1 MSTAPDKQQQQ
12 LAPGVILGPDG
23 KPCKVR
29 PALWLTSSAPGR
41 LVADDSSLPRAQPC
55 MAFRSFAGV
64 KKKAAAHQ
72 QQQHGAASSSG
83 GGGGSSTASS
93 ALAVGAGAG
102 SAAAGTGAAA
112 TDAEPVLPA
121 DCPPDVERLGR
132 HTWTFLHTTASYFPP
147 QPSSH
152 QKSAMLSLLRA
163 LPTLYPCG
171 TCADH
176 LGTYLSTHPPEPEV
190 DRGRDALE
198 RWLCGVHNEVNER
211 LGKDKFE
218 CGDVPQRWRD
228 GWADGRCDP

>member
-1 MSTAPDKQQQQ
+1 MSTAPDKQQPQ

-23 KPCKVR
+23 KPCK
-29 PALWLTSSAPGR
+29 
-41 LVADDSSLPRAQPC
+41 PC

-64 KKKAAAHQ
+64 KKKAGAQ
-72 QQQHGAASSSG
+72 QQQQQGAASSG
-83 GGGGSSTASS
+83 GGSTASS

-102 SAAAGTGAAA
+102 SAGGAGAASID
-112 TDAEPVLPA
+112 TEPVLPA

-147 QPSSH
+147 QPSPH

-171 TCADH
+171 TCADY
-176 LGTYLSTHPPEPEV
+176 LGTYLASQPPEPEV
-190 DRGRDALE
+190 DKGREALE

-211 LGKDKFE
+211 LGKDRFE

>member
-23 KPCKVR
+23 KPCK
-29 PALWLTSSAPGR
+29 
-41 LVADDSSLPRAQPC
+41 PC

-64 KKKAAAHQ
+64 KKKAAQ
-72 QQQHGAASSSG
+72 QQQQQGSSSSG
-83 GGGGSSTASS
+83 GGTTSTASSS
-93 ALAVGAGAG
+93 ALAVGAG
-102 SAAAGTGAAA
+102 SAAAAA
-112 TDAEPVLPA
+112 TSMDAEPVLPA

-147 QPSSH
+147 QPSPH
-152 QKSAMLSLLRA
+152 QKTAMLSLLRA

-190 DRGRDALE
+190 DKGREALE

-211 LGKDKFE
+211 LGKDRFE

-228 GWADGRCDP
+228 GWANGRCDP

>member
-1 MSTAPDKQQQQ
+1 MSTTPDTQQ

-23 KPCKVR
+23 KPCK
-29 PALWLTSSAPGR
+29 
-41 LVADDSSLPRAQPC
+41 PC

-64 KKKAAAHQ
+64 NKKAAAQ
-72 QQQHGAASSSG
+72 QQGSSSSS

-93 ALAVGAGAG
+93 ALAGGAG
-102 SAAAGTGAAA
+102 SAAAAAA
-112 TDAEPVLPA
+112 TAAAPSTYAEPVLPA

-147 QPSSH
+147 QPSPH

-190 DRGRDALE
+190 DKGRDALE

-211 LGKDKFE
+211 LGKDRFE